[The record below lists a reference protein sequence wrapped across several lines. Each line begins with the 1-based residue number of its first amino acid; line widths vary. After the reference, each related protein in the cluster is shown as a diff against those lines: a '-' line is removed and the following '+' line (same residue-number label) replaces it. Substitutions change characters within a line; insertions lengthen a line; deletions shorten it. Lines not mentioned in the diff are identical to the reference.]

1 MLACARIGAVHSIIF
16 GGFSPDSI
24 ATRITDCE
32 SEYLITADEGVR
44 GGKIIPLK
52 KIADEALDQCPGV
65 KKCVVVERTGN
76 QVDWN
81 NETLEETKS
90 LLSSKNISVS
100 IHNFDLREK
109 DRINELPDK
118 IIELHNNIDII
129 FNNAGLSV
137 VGTVDEVDEEDW
149 NFGMDIL
156 LNSVIQMST
165 VFLPHLRK
173 RPVSAIVNT
182 SSIFG
187 LFSVPKQSIYNV
199 GKFGVKAFT
208 ESLALEMEM
217 AESPVEV
224 YCVFPGHIGTNIY
237 HASKFKSFEADD
249 AGAAIFG
256 AYASTIEEAADQFKN
271 NAPSSPEYAA
281 KVIIK
286 NIKKKNKRILIGAD
300 AHFYDLMSRLF
311 PKHFLKI
318 IWVWPFL
325 RNLFSR
331 NK

>member
-1 MLACARIGAVHSIIF
+1 MKDFNNKVA
-16 GGFSPDSI
+16 
-24 ATRITDCE
+24 
-32 SEYLITADEGVR
+32 LITGAGSGIGRALALQLAEEGCN
-44 GGKIIPLK
+44 L
-52 KIADEALDQCPGV
+52 AL
-65 KKCVVVERTGN
+65 
-76 QVDWN
+76 VDWN

-100 IHNFDLREK
+100 THNFDLRDK

-118 IIELHNNIDII
+118 IVELHNNIDIV

-165 VFLPHLRK
+165 VFLPHLQK

-208 ESLALEMEM
+208 ESLAIEMEM
-217 AESPVEV
+217 DESPVEV

-256 AYASTIEEAADQFKN
+256 ANASTIEEAADQFKN
-271 NAPSSPEYAA
+271 NAPSTPEHAA

-300 AHFYDLMSRLF
+300 AHFYDL
-311 PKHFLKI
+311 
-318 IWVWPFL
+318 
-325 RNLFSR
+325 
-331 NK
+331 